1 MAPESR
7 VVSVLGL
14 RVVGGKLCSTL
25 STFFNLSLLLCC
37 RPNLI
42 AVVVVTEIRSS
53 ISSQAPQISK
63 FLSFADRFICMHV
76 LFVDKHAQ
84 RDSRK
89 TETKKRETA
98 FFCLFICLSVE
109 FFHHHHL
116 LFGCRGAV
124 AVSTT
129 RTSQR
134 VKDSIQLR
142 DSIRTLRLWI

>member
-53 ISSQAPQISK
+53 ISSQAPQI
-63 FLSFADRFICMHV
+63 I
-76 LFVDKHAQ
+76 
-84 RDSRK
+84 
-89 TETKKRETA
+89 
-98 FFCLFICLSVE
+98 
-109 FFHHHHL
+109 
-116 LFGCRGAV
+116 
-124 AVSTT
+124 STT